1 MARRT
6 GRLDMRRWS
15 WVLLIVLF
23 LFGGGYVARDSLVQ
37 LVDAYLYEPVLAAC
51 VMVTDIME
59 PGYLTIERRAF
70 CNVSMI
76 ALASQTASAQTQS
89 AETQRSETE
98 SAE

>member
-37 LVDAYLYEPVLAAC
+37 LVDAYFYEPVLAAC
-51 VMVTDIME
+51 VMVTDIMN
-59 PGYLTIERRAF
+59 PGYLTIERRSF
-70 CNVSMI
+70 CNVSMV
-76 ALASQTASAQTQS
+76 ALAAQTERAQTQS
-89 AETQRSETE
+89 FETQRSETE